1 MKNRDSAHPGRIKL
15 TPVDEVNG
23 IYDLTR
29 ADEPREV
36 GTPLNKKLLDFAVAA
51 CGVTAGTA
59 TEYTLDDEFGGFELV
74 DGAKVSFGLHVAS
87 GVNPTLNV
95 NGTGAKRLINAV
107 GNPFPAAI
115 PAGAWVNASYSHQH
129 DAYLLVGFDAAKW
142 ITKVESASKAVQLTL
157 PDGYN
162 IFRLSATFTTDD
174 TYTGVD
180 YATDVPFTGSAVGA
194 ECGSAQNDYPD
205 KVYTSVSNGNYI
217 ATGTSGKQSFVDMM
231 IYRGNGTTVQGTSG
245 GGRVVAF
252 NNSSSSNLRVITVKP
267 DSEYNNIVSGTIIL
281 EGIA

>member
-1 MKNRDSAHPGRIKL
+1 MKNRESLYPGRVKL
-15 TPVDEVNG
+15 TPVDAANG
-23 IYDLTR
+23 IYDLIR
-29 ADEPREV
+29 ADEPQEE
-36 GTPLNKKLLDFAVAA
+36 GTPLNKKLLDYAVAA

-59 TEYTLDDEFGGFELV
+59 YAYTLNDEFGGFELV
-74 DGAKVSFGLHVAS
+74 NGAKVNFQLHVAS
-87 GVNPTLNV
+87 GENPTLNV

-115 PAGAWVNASYSHQH
+115 PAGMWVDARYSHQY

-142 ITKVESASKAVQLTL
+142 ITKVESATKAVQLTL

-162 IFRLSATFTTDD
+162 IFRLSATFTTDS

-180 YATDVPFTGSAVGA
+180 YATDVSFTGSAVGA
-194 ECGSAQNDYPD
+194 ERGSPQNDYPD
-205 KVYTSVSNGNYI
+205 VVYTSVSDQNYI

-267 DSEYNNIVSGTIIL
+267 DSEYDNIVSGTIIL